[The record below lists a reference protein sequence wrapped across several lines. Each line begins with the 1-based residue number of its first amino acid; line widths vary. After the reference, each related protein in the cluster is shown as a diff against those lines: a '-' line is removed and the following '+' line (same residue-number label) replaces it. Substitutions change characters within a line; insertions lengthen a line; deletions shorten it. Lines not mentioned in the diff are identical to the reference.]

1 MEEQYFSYKAVT
13 NEETLTGIVSALDYY
28 HALLSIA
35 ETITSPLSEVHLLA
49 LDSNAV
55 IIYADKEMLHL
66 LSKQKFWFLKN

>member
-13 NEETLTGIVSALDYY
+13 NEETLAGVVSAQDYY

-35 ETITSPLSEVHLLA
+35 ETITSPLSEVHLVA

-55 IIYADKEMLHL
+55 IIYADEEMLHSL
-66 LSKQKFWFLKN
+66 TNQKF

>member
-13 NEETLTGIVSALDYY
+13 NEETLTGIVSAQDYY

-35 ETITSPLSEVHLLA
+35 ETITSPLSEVHLA
-49 LDSNAV
+49 TLDSDAV

-66 LSKQKFWFLKN
+66 LGNQKIEF